1 MGLHVRF
8 ASINNAAQTPNFPSV
23 CNFICQH
30 LPCACPCACSIFTVF
45 NSYFLKIEHARDG
58 WKVTVLEVFFQET

>member
-23 CNFICQH
+23 CIFVCQH
-30 LPCACPCACSIFTVF
+30 LPCAFSIFTVF
-45 NSYFLKIEHARDG
+45 NSYFLKIENARDG
-58 WKVTVLEVFFQET
+58 WKVTVLEAFFQKT